1 MPQTTW
7 SPFQLRSWT
16 FRYPDMG
23 VLTPF
28 AVSRWF
34 PKNMM
39 PMLFPHW
46 KSGLFFLVNRSTCSP
61 HPCAISTAGENRLS
75 STDLSTAEETA
86 PKFPK
91 QTSPKPRTSKIFRFR
106 VKSSEFIPEQ
116 TLTLSLNEKKKK
128 TQSSQVIHTSVL
140 LRTHFQCVYWWT
152 NNSDCWTGR
161 DKLWSFFLVNFKA
174 TQRLILKYIL

>member
-128 TQSSQVIHTSVL
+128 HKAHKLYIHQCYWEHTS
-140 LRTHFQCVYWWT
+140 
-152 NNSDCWTGR
+152 SASTGELTIAIAELGEINCGPFFWLTS
-161 DKLWSFFLVNFKA
+161 KLHKDLF
-174 TQRLILKYIL
+174 